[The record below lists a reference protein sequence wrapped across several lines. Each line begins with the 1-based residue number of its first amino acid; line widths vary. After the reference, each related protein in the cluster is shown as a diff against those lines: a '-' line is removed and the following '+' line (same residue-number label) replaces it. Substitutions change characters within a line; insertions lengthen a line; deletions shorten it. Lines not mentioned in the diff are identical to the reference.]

1 MALYISMT
9 VTVALMGYFINC
21 SHRGKLNSNVSAAVH
36 SRQEMLNVIL
46 LFGIFLILFGVSA
59 SRIGTGNDYWV
70 YRNNFLLVAGGD
82 HPVSYE
88 IGFRAVILMLQYF
101 FGLDCFVVIFGFMS
115 FFTCAFFV
123 KGIYDNADCF
133 AYSIFLFMANG
144 FYFMSFSNVRYY
156 FAIAMAI
163 YSMKFLFE
171 KKHAAFIIWIAI
183 AACFHVTVLLVIPV
197 YYVAYYL
204 KWSKKTLWLIPVGI
218 AGLIAGKS
226 IIRFL
231 IFKIYPFYEGDLKYD
246 NSNISY
252 VNIAKCLA
260 ILVMCLIFYKD
271 TIYKDAKAEML
282 FNLNLFALLLYSFA
296 FYIPEL
302 TRICY
307 YMVIGQIFLIPKV
320 LIGIKNKH
328 LRWFFTGGVF
338 LAYSLYFAMFLR
350 NGSKPGINILPYLT
364 WMFD

>member
-1 MALYISMT
+1 MALYILMT
-9 VTVALMGYFINC
+9 VVVVVMGYFINC
-21 SHRGKLNSNVSAAVH
+21 GYHKKSNSNVSTVVPK
-36 SRQEMLNVIL
+36 RQEMLNRVF

-59 SRIGTGNDYWV
+59 SRIGTGNDYWI

-82 HPVSYE
+82 KPVSYE
-88 IGFRAVILMLQYF
+88 IGFKAVILTLQYI
-101 FGLDCFVVIFGFMS
+101 FGLDCFLAIFGFMA

-123 KGIYDNADCF
+123 KGIYDNGDCF
-133 AYSIFLFMANG
+133 AYTMFLFMANG

-156 FAIAMAI
+156 FAIAMTMYA
-163 YSMKFLFE
+163 MKFLFA
-171 KKHAAFIIWIAI
+171 KKHAAFVIWICI
-183 AACFHVTVLLVIPV
+183 AALFHMTVLLVIPV

-204 KWSKKTLWLIPVGI
+204 KWSKKTLWLIPVAI
-218 AGLIAGKS
+218 AGLIAGRP

-231 IFKIYPFYEGDLKYD
+231 IFKIYPYYQGNLLFDNYET
-246 NSNISY
+246 SY
-252 VNIAKCLA
+252 VNIAKCGA

-271 TIYKDAKAEML
+271 TILGDSKAEML

-296 FYIPEL
+296 AYIPEIS
-302 TRICY
+302 RICY

-320 LIGIKNKH
+320 LLGIKKKPV
-328 LRWFFTGGVF
+328 RIFFTAGIF

-350 NGSKPGINILPYLT
+350 NGSQPGINILPYLT